1 MWSEVSLEDT
11 DFQKE
16 FEGDLSYLLET
27 NFVEYRSTFNIED
40 CIIPGQ
46 ENSFRIEL
54 PVLEKRAKAMFWK
67 IHGKNNIKYINFNS
81 VGLRE
86 ESYFKTIVP
95 FQYFTFKNL
104 FSNEFYSYS
113 FALHPTK
120 FLEYDTSLKTGQK
133 LNIVVHNHYHNNG
146 DKDNIDKN
154 TSISVI
160 YQILHSDDFMNSRMK
175 NYCKKKKESFQD
187 IHQELIVKTWHPDRF
202 ELWCL

>member
-1 MWSEVSLEDT
+1 MWSEVSFVDT

-16 FEGDLSYLLET
+16 FKGDLSYLLDT

-46 ENSFRIEL
+46 ENSFRIEF
-54 PVLEKRAKAMFWK
+54 PVLDKRAKAMFWK
-67 IHGKNNIKYINFNS
+67 IHGENNIKYMNFNS

-86 ESYFKTIVP
+86 EYYFKTIIP
-95 FQYFTFKNL
+95 FQYFTMKNS

-120 FLEYDTSLKTGQK
+120 FLENDTSLKIGQK
-133 LNIVVHNHYHNNG
+133 LNIVVQN
-146 DKDNIDKN
+146 KDDTIDKN

-160 YQILHSDDFMNSRMK
+160 YQILHSDDFMNLRMK
-175 NYCKKKKESFQD
+175 NYCKKKKESFKD
-187 IHQELIVKTWHPDRF
+187 IHQELIVKTWHPDRI
-202 ELWCL
+202 ELWCM

>member
-1 MWSEVSLEDT
+1 MWSEVSFEET

-81 VGLRE
+81 GGLRD
-86 ESYFKTIVP
+86 ESYFKTIIS
-95 FQYFTFKNL
+95 FQYFTMKNS

-120 FLEYDTSLKTGQK
+120 FLENDTSLKIGQK
-133 LNIVVHNHYHNNG
+133 LNIVVQN
-146 DKDNIDKN
+146 KDDTIDKN

-160 YQILHSDDFMNSRMK
+160 YQILHSDDFMNLRMK
-175 NYCKKKKESFQD
+175 NYCKKKKESFKD

-202 ELWCL
+202 DIWCM